1 MSRWIILAI
10 YSVPTSGLASVMS
23 PILMMYILPVPWV
36 EAHRFAKSAGFSLL
50 KHDAHNSSGKAS
62 LLKGMDRWMDG
73 WMDFPGPGF
82 QKSFPIGFPSWTVSD
97 LPGLEKH
104 FSKSDENVKIFHY
117 YDTFGSP
124 RVDAGLGYSALVA
137 DVDANRCVLGHS
149 DGLGIK

>member
-1 MSRWIILAI
+1 MYLDTVRRLTVRGRHYLNYNTII
-10 YSVPTSGLASVMS
+10 PTAKC
-23 PILMMYILPVPWV
+23 YLPKLNKFRKYLSFEEVREKEKTPDIQT
-36 EAHRFAKSAGFSLL
+36 LQ
-50 KHDAHNSSGKAS
+50 
-62 LLKGMDRWMDG
+62 
-73 WMDFPGPGF
+73 PGSGF

-97 LPGLEKH
+97 LPGLEKY

-149 DGLGIK
+149 DGLGIE